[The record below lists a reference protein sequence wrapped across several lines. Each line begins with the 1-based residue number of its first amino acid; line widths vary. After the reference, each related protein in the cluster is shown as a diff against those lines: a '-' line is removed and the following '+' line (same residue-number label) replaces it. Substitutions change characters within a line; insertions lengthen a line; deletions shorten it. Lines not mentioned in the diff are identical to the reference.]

1 MKVFLIILGV
11 LVLLFLGSQI
21 YFYSSSKNIEGY
33 KYVVLKEYEDFEI
46 RHYEASL
53 FTAVKLDTD
62 SYKQASGKGFSIL
75 GGYIFGK
82 NKEKEQISMTSPV
95 AMSMEKEMTMMFLV
109 PKKFTK
115 ETLPTPENTA
125 IAFIEV
131 PEKNMAAITFG
142 GWANDAKIEKY
153 KLQLIALLDKNGIS
167 YTNNFSVLGYN
178 PPYEIFFRRNEI
190 IVALTNN
197 NIK

>member
-33 KYVVLKEYEDFEI
+33 KYVVIKEYEDFEI

-125 IAFIEV
+125 IEFIEV

-190 IVALTNN
+190 IVALTNS

>member
-125 IAFIEV
+125 IEFIEV

-197 NIK
+197 TIK